1 MAQARFYALSLHGA
15 LPILEARGQRED
27 RRRAEERERLK
38 DGEDEAAQDRRQDHG
53 KRYGQR
59 DADAARAQDRRG
71 FLEIGGDELER
82 VGEHDEHVREGVDLG
97 GRRILKKKKEKRTG
111 VRG

>member
-59 DADAARAQDRRG
+59 DADAARAQDRRDRKSTRLNSSHTVNSYAV
-71 FLEIGGDELER
+71 FCR
-82 VGEHDEHVREGVDLG
+82 
-97 GRRILKKKKEKRTG
+97 KKKDRATEQTL
-111 VRG
+111 